1 MKKIT
6 TTLLIFFVIGYA
18 SLFSQSTFTW
28 GGTYGGS
35 GTNRTYTTTVSG
47 ITMSATIN
55 NNQNVWQ
62 ASSPSNSPLYCLAS
76 GLYLANDWTSTA
88 GNNVVTITFS
98 SPVAAPI
105 TFSISDMNSNYCD
118 EVSNSQDCYFWDE
131 VQVTA
136 TTPAGLGIL
145 PTASSGSG
153 QTNTNSG
160 NNRIIRAKPEANSG
174 TYGCFTNNFTVGASG
189 QCVKTLTISYKN
201 YTGESATI
209 YQADPRFQYIII
221 TQLLSSAPPAAPTNV
236 TFPTSCANSA
246 ITLTGTGTN
255 ASSNWYTGGCNSGTL
270 VGTGANLVV
279 SPSSSTTYYVSNS
292 ECGACKTVTITPL
305 APPNPLPVNSCT
317 SGNTINLNASGGGT
331 YQWNGPNGFS
341 STAQNP
347 TIISAGTASMGTYTV
362 VVTGTNG
369 CTATTTTTVV
379 NGSGSCVLPI
389 ELVSFNGNCSNNKKS
404 FSWTTASETNNNF
417 FTLEHSTDAI
427 NFTEAS
433 FVSASGT
440 TTTVNFYST
449 SITEENFEFQYYRLK
464 QTDFDGHFT
473 YSDIIT
479 LECNEGKPVY
489 SSIKLYPNPST
500 NQLNINFGFAVGG
513 QYNISIKNII
523 GQEIK
528 SVNYLKIEDNDITL
542 FINDLSNGIYF
553 LKIVDV
559 SNNITIPTMK
569 FVVEKQ

>member
-255 ASSNWYTGGCNSGTL
+255 ASSNWYTGGCNSLKPILLILLKLLMMALSQLTL
-270 VGTGANLVV
+270 QFVLMMVQVV
-279 SPSSSTTYYVSNS
+279 EQSVAGLSLQRKS
-292 ECGACKTVTITPL
+292 CKMAI
-305 APPNPLPVNSCT
+305 
-317 SGNTINLNASGGGT
+317 
-331 YQWNGPNGFS
+331 
-341 STAQNP
+341 
-347 TIISAGTASMGTYTV
+347 
-362 VVTGTNG
+362 
-369 CTATTTTTVV
+369 
-379 NGSGSCVLPI
+379 
-389 ELVSFNGNCSNNKKS
+389 KS
-404 FSWTTASETNNNF
+404 FSIQDVLIPW
-417 FTLEHSTDAI
+417 
-427 NFTEAS
+427 
-433 FVSASGT
+433 
-440 TTTVNFYST
+440 
-449 SITEENFEFQYYRLK
+449 
-464 QTDFDGHFT
+464 
-473 YSDIIT
+473 
-479 LECNEGKPVY
+479 
-489 SSIKLYPNPST
+489 
-500 NQLNINFGFAVGG
+500 FAG
-513 QYNISIKNII
+513 
-523 GQEIK
+523 EIAC
-528 SVNYLKIEDNDITL
+528 
-542 FINDLSNGIYF
+542 
-553 LKIVDV
+553 
-559 SNNITIPTMK
+559 K
-569 FVVEKQ
+569 FV